1 MMENNTNNGMFNIYY
16 INYAKAYEISML
28 LDNKVLGT
36 TTYEKG
42 SQMEAS
48 GAAGV
53 DAKKLSDIPFVGKFL
68 PRLELDGEFNGMRS
82 KKVVDVFNVVST
94 KSTILRPIYNQ
105 AKYVLD
111 ISKCSVG
118 ELIKIDGLSLQIT
131 NPNDVIGA
139 KALLSGVISQIPVDG
154 IGKMDFTALMEVFL
168 KDSAYILEG
177 IKTQNKGIEQSIMM
191 KIPMQAESEMES
203 QYGVSDIEVGEMSVI
218 GIYKGAFKKCS
229 IEQKINRMKSLQ
241 SGNEK
246 SNLAETL
253 DASDIEDGQPEHKES
268 DIKQTHYID
277 VIAIIQELKL

>member
-1 MMENNTNNGMFNIYY
+1 MARNTNDGMFNIYY

-36 TTYEKG
+36 TTHEKG
-42 SQMEAS
+42 NQMEAS
-48 GAAGV
+48 GAVEA
-53 DAKKLSDIPFVGKFL
+53 DAKKLSDVPFVGKFL
-68 PRLELDGEFNGMRS
+68 PTLELDGEFNGMRS
-82 KKVVDVFNVVST
+82 KKVIDVFNVVST

-105 AKYVLD
+105 AKCISD
-111 ISKCSVG
+111 MSKCSIG
-118 ELIKIDGLSLQIT
+118 ELIKLDGIALQIT

-139 KALLSGVISQIPVDG
+139 KALLSGVISQIPIDG

-168 KDSAYILEG
+168 KDAAYILEG
-177 IKTQNKGIEQSIMM
+177 VKMHNKGKKQSFMM

-218 GIYKGAFKKCS
+218 GIYKGAFERSS

-241 SGNEK
+241 RGNEK
-246 SNLAETL
+246 NEVAETL
-253 DASDIEDGQPEHKES
+253 DASDIEDGQKEIEEKDS
-268 DIKQTHYID
+268 NQTHYID